1 MQPLEVSGLLESI
14 DIKSNKR
21 FCYLETKSV
30 IQIGMV
36 TTQYDVFNC
45 DCLAAFFHL
54 FRWIMGR

>member
-54 FRWIMGR
+54 F